1 MFWLGLSVG
10 LSAGATIGVVV
21 MAVMCAGKDSDFW
34 PPRADEDLPKNNN
47 HRVWHEDE
55 VIAWQQRHCK
65 K

>member
-10 LSAGATIGVVV
+10 LLAGATSGVVV
-21 MAVMCAGKDSDFW
+21 MAAMCAGKDSNFW
-34 PPRADEDLPKNNN
+34 PPRADEAPKNDN
-47 HRVWHEDE
+47 HWVWHEDE